1 MHELAVMQAVVDQ
14 VSERLGDQRVATI
27 RLSVGRLSGVVPDAL
42 RFCFELSTSGTCL
55 DGAELTIEEP
65 PGQAH
70 CRTCGRDFELDQL
83 IVLCPCGSA
92 DVGIVGGDQL
102 LIHSVVLA
110 A

>member
-65 PGQAH
+65 SGA
-70 CRTCGRDFELDQL
+70 RIEKYFVL
-83 IVLCPCGSA
+83 IAWAVVAVAVGINSRE
-92 DVGIVGGDQL
+92 DVGRYLKIR
-102 LIHSVVLA
+102 SM
-110 A
+110 